1 MGERFPDVEDEFVDR
16 FEELYRVGYRAAYA
30 ILGNRHDAEEC
41 AQEAMARLLT
51 RWVRVRTYAP
61 PWVARVATNL
71 ALDRVRA
78 HKRAED
84 RSPHPSEHT
93 ADEELTDRRRDLG
106 IALAA
111 LPRRQREAVV
121 LRYLVDLSERETAT
135 AMGCSVGTV
144 KSTVARALERMKTEL
159 GPAWQWD
166 TR

>member
-1 MGERFPDVEDEFVDR
+1 MEDEFVDR

-30 ILGNRHDAEEC
+30 VIGNRHEAEEC
-41 AQEAMARLLT
+41 AQEALARLLT

-78 HKRAED
+78 RKRAEE
-84 RSPHPSEHT
+84 RCLRASESV
-93 ADEELTDRRRDLG
+93 AEELTDRRRDLG

-121 LRYLVDLSERETAT
+121 LRYLVDLSERDTAT

-144 KSTVARALERMKTEL
+144 KSTVARGLERMKTEL
-159 GPAWQWD
+159 GPAW
-166 TR
+166 R